1 MSDPVA
7 EQVER
12 VDEIPVIFHILIK
25 MRIMERIDRF
35 WPAHGNWKGLSYSQL
50 AVLFIT
56 YMIHSLNHRLSGME
70 AWVAKRQHLLE
81 QLTGWT
87 LTPKDATDDR
97 LGILTQVL
105 GSDPEQQVAYQVEQG
120 KDLIQA
126 YELPTEVAR
135 YDATSFN
142 VYHASDGLEADGILG
157 FGHSKDRRPDLL
169 QFKQGLGTL
178 DPAGVPL
185 LTMTLKGNAA
195 NDPEYFSAWQQMRE
209 TIGHSDFLFV
219 GDCKMGSLATRLKI
233 ARENGFYLCPLPM
246 TGHVPNQ
253 LESWVNNLPGELEE
267 IQLEGNKEGELR
279 TIGQGFEVEKIML
292 GQDEQGEFQWSERW
306 LVIRSECHAKKQ
318 QAGFLKCLENAEKAV
333 KCSAAKGNES
343 AEEWEMRLRNK
354 LEEQGVSDFL
364 TVEIHERTY
373 PEKRYLQ
380 RGRPTAKSPYCLETM
395 VELSCRVDRQEAAI
409 EAHQQLMGW
418 RIYVTNTA
426 KTRMTLTQSVR
437 YYRDEYT
444 VERGFHRFKRGSLP
458 VLPLFLRIDER
469 IKGLVFL
476 LFIALQ
482 ALTLIEFVARREL
495 AKTDEKLA
503 GLVPGNPK
511 NARTRPT
518 AERLL
523 AAFKELN
530 LFIEIRGDTIV
541 GHLVEKLSPLQEKI
555 LSLLKIPKEIY
566 NLSFIKV
573 RTDEEVDQVE
583 GNFDLA
589 MAA

>member
-1 MSDPVA
+1 MSELVA
-7 EQVER
+7 EQLER
-12 VDEIPVIFHILIK
+12 VDEIPVVFQILVK
-25 MRIMERIDRF
+25 MGIAERIDRF
-35 WPAHGNWKGLSYSQL
+35 WPAHGNWKGLSYGQL
-50 AVLFIT
+50 AVLFVT
-56 YMIHSLNHRLSGME
+56 YIIYSLNHRLSGME
-70 AWVAKRQHLLE
+70 SWVAKRQHLLE

-97 LGILTQVL
+97 LGILMQVL
-105 GSDPEQQVAYQVEQG
+105 GSDPEQQVAYQVDQG

-135 YDATSFN
+135 YDTTSFN
-142 VYHASDGLEADGILG
+142 VYHVSDELKADGILA

-185 LTMTLKGNAA
+185 LTMTLRGSAA
-195 NDPEYFSAWQQMRE
+195 DDPEYFPAWQQMKE

-219 GDCKMGSLATRLKI
+219 GDCKMGSLETRLKI

-253 LESWVNNLPGELEE
+253 LERWVNNLPKTLEE
-267 IQLEGNKEGELR
+267 IQLEGKKKDESR
-279 TIGQGFEVEKIML
+279 TVGQGFEVAKTMI
-292 GQDEQGEFQWSERW
+292 GQDENGEFQWSERW

-318 QAGFLKCLENAEKAV
+318 QAGFLKRLENAEKAV
-333 KCSAAKGNES
+333 QCSTAKGKES
-343 AEEWEMRLRNK
+343 ADEWAIRLRNNI
-354 LEEQGVSDFL
+354 EEQGLSKFL
-364 TVEIHERTY
+364 MVEVHEKIY
-373 PEKRYLQ
+373 QEKHYSK
-380 RGRPTAKSPYCLETM
+380 RGRPTAKTPYYLETI
-395 VELSCRVDRQEAAI
+395 VEMSCRVDRQEAAI

-437 YYRDEYT
+437 YYRDEYM

-482 ALTLIEFVARREL
+482 ALTLIEFVVRREL
-495 AKTDEKLA
+495 AKTDENLA

-511 NARTRPT
+511 NVQTKPT
-518 AERLL
+518 VERLL

-530 LFIEIRGDTIV
+530 LFIQRRGDTIV
-541 GHLVEKLSPLQEKI
+541 GHLVEKLSLLQEKI

-566 NLSFIKV
+566 NLSFIKT
-573 RTDEEVDQVE
+573 RTDNELDQVE
-583 GNFDLA
+583 TNFDLA
-589 MAA
+589 IAT

>member
-1 MSDPVA
+1 MSELVA
-7 EQVER
+7 EQIER
-12 VDEIPVIFHILIK
+12 VDEIPVVFHILIK
-25 MRIMERIDRF
+25 IGIAERIDRF
-35 WPAHGNWKGLSYSQL
+35 WPAHGNWKGLSYGQL

-70 AWVAKRQHLLE
+70 AWVAKHQHLLE

-120 KDLIQA
+120 KGLIQA

-135 YDATSFN
+135 YDTTSFN
-142 VYHASDGLEADGILG
+142 VYHASDELEADGILA

-185 LTMTLKGNAA
+185 VTMTLKGNAA
-195 NDPEYFSAWQQMRE
+195 DDPEYFPAWQQMRE
-209 TIGHSDFLFV
+209 TIGHSSFLFV
-219 GDCKMGSLATRLKI
+219 GDCKMGSLETRLKI
-233 ARENGFYLCPLPM
+233 ARESGFYLCPLPM
-246 TGHVPNQ
+246 TGHVPEQ
-253 LESWVNNLPGELEE
+253 LESWVNNLPTTLEE
-267 IQLEGNKEGELR
+267 IHLEGKKKGELR
-279 TIGQGFEVEKIML
+279 TIGQGFEADKIMM
-292 GQDEQGEFQWSERW
+292 GQDENGEFQWSERW

-318 QAGFLKCLENAEKAV
+318 QAGFLKRLEKVEKAV
-333 KCSAAKGNES
+333 KNSTAKGKES
-343 AEEWEMRLRNK
+343 AEEWAMRLRNNI
-354 LEEQGVSDFL
+354 EEEGLSKFL
-364 TVEIHERTY
+364 TVEVHEKTY
-373 PEKRYLQ
+373 QEKHYSK
-380 RGRPTAKSPYCLETM
+380 RGRPTAKTPYYLETL
-395 VELSCRVDRQEAAI
+395 VEMSCRVDRQEAAI
-409 EAHQQLMGW
+409 EAHQHLMGW

-426 KTRMTLTQSVR
+426 KTRMSLTQSVE

-495 AKTDEKLA
+495 AKKDENLA

-541 GHLVEKLSPLQEKI
+541 GHLIEKLSPLQEKI

-566 NLSFIKV
+566 NLSFIRV
-573 RTDEEVDQVE
+573 RTNEEVERSAV
-583 GNFDLA
+583 NFELA